1 MAVHDP
7 ESFARRGEQL
17 ESITIAHITLSWLF
31 IALRA
36 YTRVFVKPNFG
47 WDDLAM
53 IFAGMIYTVYCA
65 FIFYIE
71 AHGGGTHVT
80 SVAQLS
86 DLTKRAVGSEATYIA
101 TVMML
106 KISVGILFARIVV
119 QRWQLVVIYTTIV
132 ISCISAS
139 ASFFYCLFRCGPDLD
154 EYVMRQLS
162 YLCTPRGLDRFF
174 AYQHAAFAFSTD
186 CVFVLLPIPLL
197 WNTNM
202 SRKSKFSIGFI
213 LSLATLGCVCSAIR
227 FRYVDG
233 LTQIEDFFWNA
244 TNISIW
250 STIEP
255 GVGIMAGCM
264 ATLRPLI
271 KCAHAKVQ
279 TLRSSRTLFARN
291 SHLVEIGMNSSNE
304 ERADSRSA
312 NIVQYSKDAGL
323 TSEDRRR
330 DGGRTRISHSTGQGS
345 TECILSP
352 SEEKH
357 TSEQSKRLELNR
369 TNTWTSVSPDCSDL
383 LPPLVPT
390 LQCTKSRQHDQF

>member
-1 MAVHDP
+1 MAVHDA

-17 ESITIAHITLSWLF
+17 ESITIASLALSWLM

-36 YTRVFVKPNFG
+36 YTRVF
-47 WDDLAM
+47 
-53 IFAGMIYTVYCA
+53 MIYTIYCA
-65 FIFYIE
+65 FILYIE

-86 DLTKRAVGSEATYIA
+86 GLTKRAVGSEATYIA

-119 QRWQLVVIYTTIV
+119 QRWQLVVIYTTV
-132 ISCISAS
+132 AISCISAS

-154 EYVMRQLS
+154 EYVTRQLNS
-162 YLCTPRGLDRFF
+162 LCTPRVLDRFF

-202 SRKSKFSIGFI
+202 SRKAKFSIGFI

-264 ATLRPLI
+264 ATLRPLM
-271 KCAHAKVQ
+271 KC
-279 TLRSSRTLFARN
+279 
-291 SHLVEIGMNSSNE
+291 
-304 ERADSRSA
+304 
-312 NIVQYSKDAGL
+312 
-323 TSEDRRR
+323 
-330 DGGRTRISHSTGQGS
+330 
-345 TECILSP
+345 
-352 SEEKH
+352 
-357 TSEQSKRLELNR
+357 
-369 TNTWTSVSPDCSDL
+369 
-383 LPPLVPT
+383 
-390 LQCTKSRQHDQF
+390 

>member
-1 MAVHDP
+1 MTMRNRSWYILRAAAAALCHPPSLLSSGYSSPYSFFLRADFVGHTNCHVMAVHDP

-154 EYVMRQLS
+154 EPA
-162 YLCTPRGLDRFF
+162 CGLRFLNGLRFRVAADSF
-174 AYQHAAFAFSTD
+174 ALEYQHES
-186 CVFVLLPIPLL
+186 
-197 WNTNM
+197 
-202 SRKSKFSIGFI
+202 
-213 LSLATLGCVCSAIR
+213 
-227 FRYVDG
+227 
-233 LTQIEDFFWNA
+233 
-244 TNISIW
+244 
-250 STIEP
+250 
-255 GVGIMAGCM
+255 
-264 ATLRPLI
+264 
-271 KCAHAKVQ
+271 
-279 TLRSSRTLFARN
+279 
-291 SHLVEIGMNSSNE
+291 
-304 ERADSRSA
+304 
-312 NIVQYSKDAGL
+312 
-323 TSEDRRR
+323 
-330 DGGRTRISHSTGQGS
+330 
-345 TECILSP
+345 
-352 SEEKH
+352 
-357 TSEQSKRLELNR
+357 
-369 TNTWTSVSPDCSDL
+369 
-383 LPPLVPT
+383 
-390 LQCTKSRQHDQF
+390 